1 VILEPDSLWK
11 PQLWSQVF
19 KLSSATY
26 SWCEVM
32 SIGLRRVAKKKT
44 GKKFTLDLPK
54 DIESKIVDDPRI
66 DRRARFVKEVLG
78 FLRDLVEKYSKI
90 DSERARKMSL
100 VISDLEHWWNKDLEY
115 FNSKTLIIGD
125 KKLVS
130 FFGKVL
136 DSETFVIPST
146 YLFSGLASITLF
158 FNSLSYLK
166 FGIEWFIELINDIK
180 YDLENKGAPR
190 ELIAEIDKDL
200 SKLEELLNKYER
212 YE

>member
-1 VILEPDSLWK
+1 
-11 PQLWSQVF
+11 
-19 KLSSATY
+19 
-26 SWCEVM
+26 M
-32 SIGLRRVAKKKT
+32 RRVAKKKT